1 MFKAWFLSS
10 AGALG
15 QAPHLSEPRFP
26 DSYNGYVEYFRSACT
41 TELSRGFDKMC
52 DALAHHLTGT
62 AHSINTSCR
71 HHDHCSRSQY
81 WAQIPGAGREQCV
94 CVLWPIRH
102 PLTAGLDDRSEV
114 WILLVPVSPCGH
126 CSVGALDR
134 CESSEWMI

>member
-26 DSYNGYVEYFRSACT
+26 DSYNGYVGYFRSACI

-62 AHSINTSCR
+62 THTINTSCR

-94 CVLWPIRH
+94 CVSS
-102 PLTAGLDDRSEV
+102 GLLDTRLLRGWMTGVRS
-114 WILLVPVSPCGH
+114 G
-126 CSVGALDR
+126 
-134 CESSEWMI
+134 SSLCP